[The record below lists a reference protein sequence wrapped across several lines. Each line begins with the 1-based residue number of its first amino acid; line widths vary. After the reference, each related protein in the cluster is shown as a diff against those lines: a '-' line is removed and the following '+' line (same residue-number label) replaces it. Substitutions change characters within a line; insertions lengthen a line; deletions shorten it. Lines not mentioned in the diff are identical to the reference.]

1 MSLDPDQKGLVP
13 GRIVWIKRA
22 PGRKRQWG
30 RISAVRDGYFEVERH
45 HQGGIIPLKRDE
57 FVLKRRPKDLHW
69 QSSPATG
76 RVSEKTGKILDR
88 GRAI

>member
-1 MSLDPDQKGLVP
+1 MNQTESTTYD
-13 GRIVWIKRA
+13 
-22 PGRKRQWG
+22 
-30 RISAVRDGYFEVERH
+30 